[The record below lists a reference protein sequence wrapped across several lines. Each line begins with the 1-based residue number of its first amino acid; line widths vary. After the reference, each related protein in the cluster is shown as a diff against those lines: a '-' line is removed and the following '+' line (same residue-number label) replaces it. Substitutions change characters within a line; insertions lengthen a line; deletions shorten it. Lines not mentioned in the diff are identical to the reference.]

1 VEIVLP
7 DLYYWGGIAMFPGI
21 LVPIV
26 LFFGLAV
33 VGSLI
38 MSNVER

>member
-1 VEIVLP
+1 
-7 DLYYWGGIAMFPGI
+7 MFPGI

-33 VGSLI
+33 VVATMMTGSSL
-38 MSNVER
+38 SNIKK

>member
-1 VEIVLP
+1 
-7 DLYYWGGIAMFPGI
+7 MFPGI

-33 VGSLI
+33 VGSLL
-38 MSNVER
+38 MSNVVPAKR

>member
-1 VEIVLP
+1 MS
-7 DLYYWGGIAMFPGI
+7 YWPGI

-33 VGSLI
+33 ALTASMTGDALKNI
-38 MSNVER
+38 DKK